1 MAIIGNYPFLVEPF
15 TEDAMGNLSW
25 GLLGNQLLRCAGMQA
40 GSCGFG
46 FEDMEQYHHVWV
58 LARLIIDMEEMPR
71 TGQAYNIQT
80 WVTKVYHQFT
90 DRLFTISSPEGHTF
104 GHAFSTWALINY
116 ETREPMDLAHLPEGN
131 IMDFTS
137 PKTIPLKKAGRCRV
151 TADCPI
157 KSNPVYYSD
166 LDINGHV
173 NSIRYIQMAADLFT
187 QEICSEG
194 HSLYRVEVG
203 FANETYL
210 GDTLHFYTDGFH
222 NNQAQVDIRR
232 NDGKTAAKVALFFR

>member
-15 TEDAMGNLSW
+15 TEDVSGHLSW

-40 GSCGFG
+40 SSCGFG
-46 FEDMEQYHHVWV
+46 FEDMQRHHHVWV
-58 LARLIIDMEEMPR
+58 LARLIINMEEMPQ

-80 WVTKVYHQFT
+80 WVAKVYHQFT
-90 DRLFTISSPEGHTF
+90 DRLFTISSPDGHTF

-116 ETREPMDLAHLPEGN
+116 DTREPMDLANLPEGN
-131 IMDFTS
+131 ISNYIATE
-137 PKTIPLKKAGRCRV
+137 TIPLTRAGRYRV
-151 TADCPI
+151 TAESPTR
-157 KSNPVYYSD
+157 SNPVYYSD

-187 QEICSEG
+187 QEICRDG
-194 HSLYRVEVG
+194 HCLYRVEVG

-222 NNQAQVDIRR
+222 DNQAQVEIKR
-232 NDGKTAAKVALFFR
+232 NDGKIAAKVALFFR

>member
-15 TEDAMGNLSW
+15 TEDVSGHLSW

-40 GSCGFG
+40 SSCGFG
-46 FEDMEQYHHVWV
+46 FEDMQRHHHVWV
-58 LARLIIDMEEMPR
+58 LARLIINMEEMPQ

-80 WVTKVYHQFT
+80 WVAKVYHQFT
-90 DRLFTISSPEGHTF
+90 DRLFTISSPDGQAF

-116 ETREPMDLAHLPEGN
+116 DTREPMDLANLPEGN
-131 IMDFTS
+131 ISNYIATEN
-137 PKTIPLKKAGRCRV
+137 IPLTRAGRCRV
-151 TADCPI
+151 TAESPTR
-157 KSNPVYYSD
+157 SNPVYYSD

-173 NSIRYIQMAADLFT
+173 NSIRYIQMAADVFT
-187 QEICSEG
+187 QEICRDG
-194 HSLYRVEVG
+194 HCLYRVEVG

-222 NNQAQVDIRR
+222 DNQAQVEIKR
-232 NDGKTAAKVALFFR
+232 NDGKIAAKVALFFR